1 MAEHASLIREET
13 RADAVPHPLVLR
25 LDEPM
30 EPVIH
35 LLDARGEQFP
45 FVGRLRRPQVGRQIS
60 QIDVIIAGDQ
70 LFWHSGLLLLPP
82 LDVDDASYDRLTI
95 STIDNESRAALA

>member
-13 RADAVPHPLVLR
+13 WADAVPHPLVLR

-45 FVGRLRRPQVGRQIS
+45 FVGCLRRPQVRRQVG
-60 QIDVIIAGDQ
+60 QVDVIIAGDQ
-70 LFWHSGLLLLPP
+70 LFWHSGLLLLPQ
-82 LDVDDASYDRLTI
+82 LEVDDASYDRLTI
-95 STIDNESRAALA
+95 SAIDNEPRRALA